1 MSILPI
7 HWKKVTRAE
16 KFMDDEDEVNV
27 LHHVL
32 YDESGTDLFWDN
44 SIIYEAILSRFFRRY
59 PDAILDL
66 KIDFKAGIH
75 WNEQI
80 SNALILAQMV
90 QYIFNEETEMPFHH
104 GYGEEEWGRSYL
116 NLVYGDSEKLFFD
129 NVCRVMEHLEFDL
142 MRFKAWLMPDFDE
155 EDEEK

>member
-32 YDESGTDLFWDN
+32 YDESGTELFWHD
-44 SIIYEAILSRFFRRY
+44 SIIYEAIMSRFFRRY
-59 PDAILDL
+59 PDAVLDV

-75 WNEQI
+75 WDQQI

-90 QYIFNEETEMPFHH
+90 SFIFHEETEMPFHH
-104 GYGEEEWGRSYL
+104 GYGEEEGGRSYL
-116 NLVYGDSEKLFFD
+116 NLVTDYKTAVEQLK
-129 NVCRVMEHLEFDL
+129 
-142 MRFKAWLMPDFDE
+142 K
-155 EDEEK
+155 